1 MSDAIEAAENL
12 VAGRGLA
19 EFCGPIHDDA
29 KAHSEPVHSCE
40 IDVLPRVAHCIGKG
54 LKLMLFKHGR
64 LLGLDRLVR
73 GTKTPR
79 SEARLAVQRTW
90 RHRARALRAVRRR
103 RIVVDGWL
111 IRRRDLRCSCSQ
123 KVDTHWP

>member
-12 VAGRGLA
+12 VAVRVLA

-29 KAHSEPVHSCE
+29 KAHIEPVHSCQ
-40 IDVLPRVAHCIGKG
+40 IDVLPGVAHCIGKD
-54 LKLMLFKHGR
+54 LQPMLFKHGR

-73 GTKTPR
+73 GTKKPR

-90 RHRARALRAVRRR
+90 RHRARALRAVRCRR
-103 RIVVDGWL
+103 RIMVDGL
-111 IRRRDLRCSCSQ
+111 LMR
-123 KVDTHWP
+123 